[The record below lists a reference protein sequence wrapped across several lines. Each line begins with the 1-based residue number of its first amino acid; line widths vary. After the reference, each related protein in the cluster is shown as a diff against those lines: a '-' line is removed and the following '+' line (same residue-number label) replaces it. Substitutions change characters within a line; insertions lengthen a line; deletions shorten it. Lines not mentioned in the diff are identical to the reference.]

1 MHLFCL
7 YCYKTKITL
16 SISKMEKPPIKSADA
31 DPETW
36 VASLSEALTATD
48 TYGLMSFNPGID
60 RNRIKCSGEYGKKR
74 Q

>member
-1 MHLFCL
+1 
-7 YCYKTKITL
+7 
-16 SISKMEKPPIKSADA
+16 MEKPPIKSADA

-36 VASLSEALTATD
+36 VASLSEALTAID